1 MYKRQSLNSVEKI
14 RITLSKRGKKEAG
27 FTLIWMCITA
37 VSYTH
42 LDVYKRQYPESVHG
56 IQAGLRMMVLEMYP
70 VTRRITVFVYSR
82 QENNITVTCRHLII
96 SGQDIL
102 SENF

>member
-1 MYKRQSLNSVEKI
+1 MKIVILNNCALHSRYFRNAVNIRHTEK
-14 RITLSKRGKKEAG
+14 ECA
-27 FTLIWMCITA
+27 
-37 VSYTH
+37 
-42 LDVYKRQYPESVHG
+42 YPESVHG

-82 QENNITVTCRHLII
+82 QENNITVTCRHRII